1 MENNKNIVFSV
12 EGYTNDLLQVSKD
25 NNVKNTS
32 LIYFNNISKEIGEE
46 VITVSIDSDNEALS
60 FPIFDKLLNK
70 KIRMTVETID

>member
-25 NNVKNTS
+25 NNVKHTS

>member
-25 NNVKNTS
+25 NNLKRTS
-32 LIYFNNISKEIGEE
+32 LIYFNKISKEIGEE

-70 KIRMTVETID
+70 KIRVTVETID